1 MCTWWTAYQLF
12 PLLMDD
18 QVSYFPRRRHV
29 PWVWGVHTHLE
40 ELMNTWIKWLCWM
53 NCRLIKVICL
63 LIFMQSPGPQNR
75 RTRRTCAGDQASLGD
90 QRAGGPENLLA
101 LRAEGTRASSW
112 PSNGGGN
119 KTEFVM
125 ENLVCQIDSVTK
137 YPLLSFVAYVKIYAL
152 FGGDQTDQKSVC
164 GGPNSIVRTGYEALT
179 PNVLPMT

>member
-75 RTRRTCAGDQASLGD
+75 RTRRTCAGDQASLG
-90 QRAGGPENLLA
+90 GPKSWWTRKLTSFESWGNQSVELTKQWRGQQNWICNGKLSVSNWQCHKIPIFVVCCICRNSRVFGTLL
-101 LRAEGTRASSW
+101 LTI
-112 PSNGGGN
+112 GN
-119 KTEFVM
+119 
-125 ENLVCQIDSVTK
+125 Q
-137 YPLLSFVAYVKIYAL
+137 
-152 FGGDQTDQKSVC
+152 
-164 GGPNSIVRTGYEALT
+164 
-179 PNVLPMT
+179 